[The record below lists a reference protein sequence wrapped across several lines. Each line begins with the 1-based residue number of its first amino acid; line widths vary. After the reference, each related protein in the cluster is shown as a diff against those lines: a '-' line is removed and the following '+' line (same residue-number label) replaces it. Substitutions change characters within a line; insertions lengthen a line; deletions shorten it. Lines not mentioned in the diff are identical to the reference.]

1 VDHDVM
7 VEPAEK
13 HQILL
18 VGTASLRP
26 GGFVVSLEAIS
37 GITAVGGAP
46 TLVFVDESPFQG
58 RRHGALPTPVVEISA
73 LFGPGDDLGSRIA
86 EDGLKG
92 LTSHPGT
99 GLEHHPGLTISG
111 SRFYGV
117 DDDRH
122 LDWWCL
128 IGSADLTE
136 RLCPTPPSAHG
147 PVVRKPGE
155 LVGGLGQRLVDDRP
169 RIAV

>member
-1 VDHDVM
+1 MGGRPPLGWSGRFSESDPPVVGMLEQFVAPLVDHDVM

-99 GLEHHPGLTISG
+99 GLEHHPASPSVAADSMASTMTVTWTG
-111 SRFYGV
+111 GV
-117 DDDRH
+117 SSEVQ
-122 LDWWCL
+122 
-128 IGSADLTE
+128 I
-136 RLCPTPPSAHG
+136 
-147 PVVRKPGE
+147 
-155 LVGGLGQRLVDDRP
+155 
-169 RIAV
+169 